1 MKVRYTKTA
10 LAEIDEICS
19 CIARDNPKAAAAI
32 AAAIEK
38 TVNRIAER
46 PRSAPIAY
54 EGQVRAKLVER
65 YQYRIFYAVV
75 GVELIIRNIRSTRR
89 RQPWERQET

>member
-10 LAEIDEICS
+10 LAEIDEIRS
-19 CIARDNPKAAAAI
+19 YIARDNPKAAAAI

-46 PRSAPIAY
+46 RGLHRSSMKGRCVQSWWSDINTGSFTQLSAP
-54 EGQVRAKLVER
+54 
-65 YQYRIFYAVV
+65 
-75 GVELIIRNIRSTRR
+75 N
-89 RQPWERQET
+89 